1 MGRPG
6 DDTGMARPPRK
17 RPGRKLLIASIGVAA
32 VSYACQKTESGSGAK
47 DGDGVEQVGNLMPP
61 EPPPSAEADAA
72 ATPPDTPPEPVGNLM
87 PPPENPPP
95 APEKAQ

>member
-1 MGRPG
+1 
-6 DDTGMARPPRK
+6 MARPPRK

-32 VSYACQKTESGSGAK
+32 VSYACQKTESGGGAK

-61 EPPPSAEADAA
+61 QEEPLPPEAADAA
-72 ATPPDTPPEPVGNLM
+72 TTPDTPPEPVGNLM
-87 PPPENPPP
+87 PPPEDPPP